1 MAKYKV
7 TLDRDKCIGTASC
20 VAVAPKFWEL
30 QDDGKIMLLESKLIE
45 ETNQWELIIETEQ
58 DLLENKEA
66 EGVCPV
72 DAIIV
77 EKLED

>member
-7 TLDRDKCIGTASC
+7 ILYRDKCIGTASC
-20 VAVAPKFWEL
+20 MAVAPKFWEL
-30 QDDGKIMLLESKLIE
+30 QEDGKIMLLESKLNE
-45 ETNQWELIIETEQ
+45 ETNQWELIVESEQ

-66 EGVCPV
+66 EDVCPV
-72 DAIIV
+72 NAIKV